1 MASNRIKGITIDI
14 NGDSTNLQKA
24 LSGVDKSLQ
33 STQKQLQ
40 DVNKLL
46 KLDPKNTEL
55 LEQRQRKLGEA
66 VQLTKEKLETLQ
78 TAAKQ
83 ADEALKSGAMT
94 QDQYDGLQREI
105 AETESKL
112 KDLEKEA
119 QEAEK
124 ATSNIGKAEEA
135 LGKVASKAEE
145 TGKALSTHVT
155 APLVAIGAASVAAF
169 NEVDNGMDII
179 IKKTG
184 ATGSE
189 LEALEEVYE
198 NIFGSMPVT
207 AEQAGTAV
215 GEVSTRFGATGQ
227 QLEELT
233 KVFLQFAEIT
243 DSDVSSSVSSVSKIM
258 KKFGVDSKQTSSVLG
273 IMTRASQKSGVS
285 IDTLTSALE
294 SNGASLKAMGF
305 DITESVN
312 LLAQFESNGVDATTA
327 LAALK
332 KEVINST
339 KAGNDAQSEL
349 KTRIEAIKN
358 ATTETEAMQIATEIF
373 GTKGAPEMTQAI
385 REGRVSVEEL
395 SDELGNYKDTV
406 LNTFEE
412 TQDPP
417 DQAKIAFNNLKLAGA
432 ELGASI
438 LTVLTPAIKGL
449 SDAAK
454 AVNDW
459 FSSLDPTTQT
469 IISTLLI
476 LVATIGPLLIVFAK
490 LITAIQVCTT
500 VIPACKA
507 AILALNAA
515 MAANPIGLVITAI
528 AALVAAFIW
537 LWNNCDEFREFWIG
551 LWEALQ
557 EGAQTVIDG
566 IKLAFEYLGEG
577 FQTVG
582 DGIMLLFST
591 IGEAFSSLGDVMSTI
606 AGTITDAFQAMA
618 DGVGSIFQGMW
629 NAVKGIINTIIGGIN
644 GMIGGIESG
653 INAVIGALNKLHW
666 EIPSWVPGLGGKGF
680 GFDIPYAN
688 FGRIPTLAEGAVLP
702 PNNPFLAIVGEQK
715 SGTNIEAPL
724 NTIKEALVQAL
735 HQSGGAAGTTIIP
748 VYIGQEKIDT
758 VVARAN
764 RNNSYISG
772 GR

>member
-1 MASNRIKGITIDI
+1 MASNRIKGITISI
-14 NGDSTNLQKA
+14 GGDTTDLQKS
-24 LSGVDKSLQ
+24 LSSVDKSLKN
-33 STQKQLQ
+33 TQDQLR

-46 KLDPKNTEL
+46 KLDPKNVEL
-55 LEQRQRKLGEA
+55 MAQKQKLLSDA
-66 VQLTKEKLETLQ
+66 VKDTKERLETLQ
-78 TAAKQ
+78 TAAKN
-83 ADEALKSGAMT
+83 ADEALKNGTMT
-94 QDQYDGLQREI
+94 KDQYNGLQREI

-119 QEAEK
+119 KEAEK
-124 ATSNIGKAEEA
+124 ATSNIGKAADA
-135 LGKVASKAEE
+135 LDKVASKAEE
-145 TGKALSTHVT
+145 TGKALTKNVT
-155 APLVAIGAASVAAF
+155 TPLVAIGAASVAAF

-184 ATGSE
+184 ATGAE
-189 LEALEEVYE
+189 LEDLEKVYE

-207 AEQAGTAV
+207 AEQAGNAV
-215 GEVSTRFGATGQ
+215 GEVATRFDATGQ
-227 QLEELT
+227 NLEDLT
-233 KVFLQFAEIT
+233 KLFLQFAEIT
-243 DSDVSSSVSSVSKIM
+243 DSDVESSVASVDKIM
-258 KKFGVDSKQTSSVLG
+258 TKFGIDSSNTSSVLG
-273 IMTRASQKSGVS
+273 IMTRASQKSGIS

-358 ATTETEAMQIATEIF
+358 ATSETEALQIATEIF
-373 GTKGAPEMTQAI
+373 GSKGAPEMTQAI

-432 ELGASI
+432 ELGTSI
-438 LTVLTPAIKGL
+438 LTVLSPAIKGL
-449 SDAAK
+449 TSFVKDLTSWYK
-454 AVNDW
+454 N
-459 FSSLDPTTQT
+459 LDPSVQKVITTVA
-469 IISTLLI
+469 LLA
-476 LVATIGPLLIVFAK
+476 ATIGPLLIVFAK

-537 LWNNCDEFREFWIG
+537 LWNNCDEFREFWTN
-551 LWEALQ
+551 LWEALK
-557 EGAQTVIDG
+557 EGAEAVIEG
-566 IKLAFEYLGEG
+566 IQITFEQLGEG
-577 FQTVG
+577 FSAIG
-582 DGIMLLFST
+582 EGIMLLFDT
-591 IGEAFSSLGDVMSTI
+591 IGGAFSALGETM
-606 AGTITDAFQAMA
+606 GTICSTALEGFQAFG
-618 DGVGSIFQGMW
+618 DGVQTVFGTMW
-629 NAVKGIINTIIGGIN
+629 DFIKGIINTIIGGIN
-644 GMIGGIESG
+644 GLIYGVESA
-653 INAVIGALNKLHW
+653 INFVIRGMNKLHW
-666 EIPSWVPGLGGKGF
+666 EIPSWVPGIGGYGF
-680 GFDIPYAN
+680 GFDISEVS
-688 FGRIPTLAEGAVLP
+688 FGRIPELAAGAVIQ
-702 PNNPFLAIVGEQK
+702 PNSPFLAMLGDQR
-715 SGTNIEAPL
+715 SGVNIEAPL
-724 NTIKEALVQAL
+724 QTIKDALIEAMNQR
-735 HQSGGAAGTTIIP
+735 GGAGTTVIP

-764 RNNSYISG
+764 RNNNYISG